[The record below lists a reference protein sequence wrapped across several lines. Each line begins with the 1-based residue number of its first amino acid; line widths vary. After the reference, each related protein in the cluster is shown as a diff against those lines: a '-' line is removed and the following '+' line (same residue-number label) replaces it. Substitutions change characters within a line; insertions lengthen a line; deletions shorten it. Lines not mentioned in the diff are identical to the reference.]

1 MTGRGTILAL
11 VSVVSLLAA
20 SCGNGVEPH
29 KGIEIAEEH
38 LAALRAARTVRLIVE
53 QSSPNEGVEL
63 DLPIE
68 ELARGVLEAHC
79 GVTLVGPD
87 AADSTGYAGTVRIT
101 ATGEPLLQRWQQ
113 PGGGGGGGGR
123 YWTGARVKGEIVLS
137 ISGDVIHQWRFDTR
151 GSVFTFARPTR
162 RAIEKYETPAAA
174 PFSEALSGIYLALFG
189 LSAEVY
195 GPDCLFNLVRRY
207 EAPAGFKQDPFGEW
221 KEFLATAAWR
231 AGPEYVGPLVAL
243 ARNREETAAV
253 RGWAM
258 NALTK
263 FYEQRATALT
273 VLSTILFDESEEV
286 ELRKAAVKAIAYEL
300 GGPAR
305 IDALVKA
312 LDDPLLEIRVTT
324 ASYMALI
331 HSDDMD
337 KAKPR
342 NIPVLIE
349 GLEHPTLRK
358 MALESLRSQTLQFD
372 FGADAAQWRAWWETN
387 KERLL
392 SEARAQE
399 GN

>member
-1 MTGRGTILAL
+1 MTGRGTILVL

-38 LAALRAARTVRLIVE
+38 RAALRAARTVRLIVE

-101 ATGEPLLQRWQQ
+101 ATGEPLQRVWQR
-113 PGGGGGGGGR
+113 PGGGGGGR
-123 YWTGARVKGEIVLS
+123 FWTGARVKGKIVLS
-137 ISGDVIHQWRFDTR
+137 ISGGVIHQWRFDTT
-151 GSVFTFARPTR
+151 GSVFTFAPTPR
-162 RAIEKYETPAAA
+162 ELKKYETPAAA
-174 PFSEALSGIYLALFG
+174 PFSEALSGIYIALFG

-207 EAPAGFKQDPFGEW
+207 EAPAGFKQDPFEEW

-312 LDDPLLEIRVTT
+312 LDDPLLEIRMTT
-324 ASYMALI
+324 ASYMMSI
-331 HSDDMD
+331 ESRDMN
-337 KAKPR
+337 KVKNRA
-342 NIPVLIE
+342 IPVLIE
-349 GLEHPTLRK
+349 GLEHPTWRE
-358 MALESLRSQTLQFD
+358 MALDGLRIQTRQD
-372 FGADAAQWRAWWETN
+372 FGADAARWRAWWETN

>member
-38 LAALRAARTVRLIVE
+38 LAGLRAARTVRLIVE

-68 ELARGVLEAHC
+68 ELARGVLEPHC

-101 ATGEPLLQRWQQ
+101 ATGEPLQRVWQRW
-113 PGGGGGGGGR
+113 GGGGGGR
-123 YWTGARVKGEIVLS
+123 FWTGASVKGEIVLS
-137 ISGDVIHQWRFDTR
+137 ISGDVIHQWRFDG
-151 GSVFTFARPTR
+151 GSDVHNLTP
-162 RAIEKYETPAAA
+162 RALEKYETPAAA
-174 PFSEALSGIYLALFG
+174 PFSEALSGIYTALFG

-207 EAPAGFKQDPFGEW
+207 EAPAGVQDPFEEW

-231 AGPEYVGPLVAL
+231 AGPEYVGPLAAL

-263 FYEQRATALT
+263 FYEQRASALT

-312 LDDPLLEIRVTT
+312 LDDPLFEIRMTT
-324 ASYMALI
+324 ASYMMSI
-331 HSDDMD
+331 ESRDMN
-337 KAKPR
+337 KVKNR
-342 NIPVLIE
+342 TIPVLIE
-349 GLEHPTLRK
+349 GLEHATWRETALRN
-358 MALESLRSQTLQFD
+358 LRRQTRQG
-372 FGADAAQWRAWWETN
+372 FGADAARWRAWWETN